1 MVLLL
6 VWRLFER
13 LLCNKIVPTVVTRVE
28 PHKEAQL
35 LLSFLYFR
43 FIACWFILFILHP
56 HQRHPKLLQVVWPYK
71 EGVSYLNVCYKNHN
85 FIIISK
91 HLFCAYIM
99 EILMLCGKRCPIIA
113 LVFFFLLC
121 GVSIML
127 CGDAWGWRRRLQC
140 STGRVDLYI
149 DTINISGSNSSC
161 FQCVQSISELVILTC
176 LRTREVQVLQGEQ
189 ARNKLL

>member
-113 LVFFFLLC
+113 LVFFFFAMW
-121 GVSIML
+121 GVDYAM
-127 CGDAWGWRRRLQC
+127 WRCMRLKAKA
-140 STGRVDLYI
+140 SMFDRS
-149 DTINISGSNSSC
+149 SG
-161 FQCVQSISELVILTC
+161 FIY
-176 LRTREVQVLQGEQ
+176 
-189 ARNKLL
+189 

>member
-113 LVFFFLLC
+113 LVFFFCYVGCRLC
-121 GVSIML
+121 YVEMHEVEGEGFNVRQVEWIYILIQLIYLDLIQVVFNVSR
-127 CGDAWGWRRRLQC
+127 A
-140 STGRVDLYI
+140 
-149 DTINISGSNSSC
+149 
-161 FQCVQSISELVILTC
+161 FQS
-176 LRTREVQVLQGEQ
+176 
-189 ARNKLL
+189 